1 MRSEP
6 LNEFTVHTY
15 YQYNC
20 TVEEIVT
27 LLIGAWVMSTQ
38 VEIEQANQDYQQEIN
53 GFEGAHTWTSWVAFE
68 WITVTLWTYCI
79 ILVIEDKILLHLL
92 CNIDFGWASQQ
103 DLFLLNDVLTAEYK
117 HIVLF
122 LLNDV
127 LTAEYKDIVLTAVYK
142 HILSQGL

>member
-1 MRSEP
+1 MW
-6 LNEFTVHTY
+6 
-15 YQYNC
+15 
-20 TVEEIVT
+20 
-27 LLIGAWVMSTQ
+27 A
-38 VEIEQANQDYQQEIN
+38 
-53 GFEGAHTWTSWVAFE
+53 
-68 WITVTLWTYCI
+68 YCI